1 MESIMET
8 IESLLAALT
17 SKKLRLYESLT
28 EAVGQ
33 ESGAH
38 IDRHLDDGYISN
50 WAGDLQ
56 NVECTRPVR
65 LSPAQVAALASWVK
79 WTQDENNDVPKLS
92 AGISARLYQ
101 LGNGSYIL
109 APEGWN

>member
-38 IDRHLDDGYISN
+38 IDRHLDDGYISIGLEICRMSN
-50 WAGDLQ
+50 APDLSG
-56 NVECTRPVR
+56 CHPHK
-65 LSPAQVAALASWVK
+65 SP
-79 WTQDENNDVPKLS
+79 P
-92 AGISARLYQ
+92 
-101 LGNGSYIL
+101 
-109 APEGWN
+109 